1 MNSKAYPD
9 ISEML
14 QEDSSGHITLN
25 ERDLQKIFYEDR
37 YNLMKQKRDDLNDT
51 VRRYIKTKKMYSL
64 ANNTQKIV
72 SISLTSSLTIAT
84 IVLTSGLAI
93 PFFLI
98 PTASGLSLFFIGF
111 SASLDKIMKNKK
123 LKIKSKLDTL
133 TALIAKIE
141 TYIEKAREDGIILP
155 EEIKRFNDLLL
166 SSREAEVKKKT
177 GKKEKEEDLYK
188 MIEEVIAKQLSL
200 VRK

>member
-25 ERDLQKIFYEDR
+25 ERDLQKILYNDR
-37 YNLMKQKRDDLNDT
+37 YNLMKQKKDDLKDT
-51 VRRYIKTKKMYSL
+51 VRRYMKTKKMYSL
-64 ANNTQKIV
+64 ANNTQKIF
-72 SISLTSSLTIAT
+72 SLSLSSSLTIAT

-111 SASLDKIMKNKK
+111 TASLDKIMKNKK
-123 LKIKSKLDTL
+123 LKIKSKVDSLKE
-133 TALIAKIE
+133 LIAKIE
-141 TYIEKAREDGIILP
+141 TYIEKAREDGIIMP

-166 SSREAEVKKKT
+166 SSEVKKK
-177 GKKEKEEDLYK
+177 KEKEKEKEKEEDLYK
-188 MIEEVIAKQLSL
+188 MIEEVIAKQLL
-200 VRK
+200 AKK